1 MSFSPDIDQLGFRH
15 ANIFAW
21 DNYTATKPPYPDYLV
36 ATVGADYGSLAD
48 AMLEAGEGDIKI
60 LNFTKEPL
68 YFPTLEVGGIVSF
81 VYASPVVTADYLV
94 HYNSAVLNNTPK
106 IDNSTSGFFD
116 WDSGFGFGI
125 SNAVHG
131 YSHPALGAVSK
142 FIDIIP
148 MSELTTAG
156 HETLNVFGYNCEDAI
171 EYIKSNINDSPYMT
185 VCVTREI
192 AADASMTDKLSSA
205 ATSVTRRAT
214 LGERLEGDIAGTIY
228 DVVDDAD
235 YFFEDELYGGDLQQ
249 VLFKTNVVLMSP
261 TDRIVYK
268 PDANFAGPE
277 NELPETDPKLVMT
290 AYPKVSEVVPTNDG
304 SFRGDLKLFEA
315 PGFIHK
321 YDSDY
326 SYVRDDI
333 RSRFKPSNMVIEQR
347 NAYISEKVDKFFS
360 ELSIT
365 FDVPKGLRA
374 RRHASPKI
382 VRGNYTTFD
391 YDDTIAITNEGP
403 SMSDTSSAS
412 TAASVSS
419 AGMSGGGGGSY

>member
-68 YFPTLEVGGIVSF
+68 YFPTLEVGGVASF
-81 VYASPVVTADYLV
+81 VYAAPFTSIDYLV

-125 SNAVHG
+125 SNAVHA
-131 YSHPALGAVSK
+131 YNHPTGPGAVSR
-142 FIDIIP
+142 FIDIVP
-148 MSELTTAG
+148 MSQLDTAG

-171 EYIKSNINDSPYMT
+171 EYIKSNINNSPYMT

-192 AADASMTDKLSSA
+192 AADASMTDKLSSVT
-205 ATSVTRRAT
+205 TSVTRRAT
-214 LGERLEGDIAGTIY
+214 LGERLEDDIAGTIY

-235 YFFEDELYGGDLQQ
+235 YFLEGYGGDLQQ

-268 PDANFAGPE
+268 PDASFAGPE
-277 NELPETDPKLVMT
+277 NELPVTDPKLVMT

-315 PGFIHK
+315 PDFIHK

-360 ELSIT
+360 ELSVT